1 MFLVL
6 LSAEFVAL
14 ALVLVYIGAVIVLFL
29 FGVMITRAPL
39 GRDVALD
46 HPSQVVPARSS
57 PSRCSVSLAWGSIQA
72 FGATEIRGIRGSQ
85 RQPRFSGRILLGR
98 FVVPFEVVSFL
109 LLAALIGGITL
120 ARKDLTP
127 AEEEAGSSHGG
138 AYHSPRPEGRHAGQP
153 IPGPGGASVLAWGL
167 RSLVRRNAVMVLLA
181 IELMLNAVNINLIA
195 FEAVPPHQPR
205 PSARCSRSS

>member
-1 MFLVL
+1 MTLAEWFSHPVNWVYLVLALVLVYSAIRVVTSQNVIRAALFLVGTAAAIAGMFLI

-29 FGVMITRAPL
+29 FGVMITRAPM

-46 HPSQVVPARSS
+46 HPRKIVPALV
-57 PSRCSVSLAWGSIQA
+57 SVTLFVALSWGSILA
-72 FGATEIRGIRGSQ
+72 FESSEVREVGEPTSTVVLGES
-85 RQPRFSGRILLGR
+85 LLGR

-127 AEEEAGSSHGG
+127 AEEDQAG
-138 AYHSPRPEGRHAGQP
+138 
-153 IPGPGGASVLAWGL
+153 
-167 RSLVRRNAVMVLLA
+167 AV
-181 IELMLNAVNINLIA
+181 
-195 FEAVPPHQPR
+195 
-205 PSARCSRSS
+205 